1 MRTLTIVIIS
11 LSIGFG
17 AGYFWNTWN
26 TTEESATETE
36 TTKSPSS
43 LSNQTGDSESEQTTT
58 SEGGASDT
66 AETVETVVVD
76 TNVLSPEQRKLLETF
91 GIEADSIEVT
101 ADMIACAKE
110 KVGEARFEEILSG
123 DTPSFFEGLSL
134 AACYQQ

>member
-1 MRTLTIVIIS
+1 MRTLIIS
-11 LSIGFG
+11 IVALAIGFG
-17 AGYFWNTWN
+17 TGYYWNSLN
-26 TTEESATETE
+26 IFEKSATENTDIQQPNDSSDE
-36 TTKSPSS
+36 TTG
-43 LSNQTGDSESEQTTT
+43 NEQTTVV
-58 SEGGASDT
+58 EGEVSSTPET
-66 AETVETVVVD
+66 AEPVVVD